1 VIVLLHS
8 GGLDSH
14 VCFLMHPDWK
24 PVYVAHGSENEE
36 AELKALTDLQELDPR
51 FRVVVLRA
59 VTGAARHDGHIAH
72 RNLLLLTTA
81 LAVFPMAEAVAF
93 GALLGEGSGDKSRAF
108 CRATERV
115 WRLSEGR
122 NVKLL
127 RPLRHM
133 TKARAL
139 RHGMALPGGRGLAVT
154 TSCYHGTHC
163 GRCQACFRLGI
174 ARYLCGLDA
183 VPPKLPAETLGI
195 QATLE
200 ATPVR
205 RWPALALANVDVL
218 RAYALA
224 RLRRNLAKPYIGA
237 GPQSLGRHGADRE
250 REK

>member
-1 VIVLLHS
+1 M
-8 GGLDSH
+8 DSH
-14 VCFLMHPDWK
+14 VCFLLDPSLK
-24 PVYVAHGSENEE
+24 AVYVAHGNENEK
-36 AELKALTDLQELDPR
+36 AELKALADLQALDPR
-51 FRVVVLRA
+51 FKPYCVRVPSLQPRL
-59 VTGAARHDGHIAH
+59 DGHIAY

-81 LAVFPMAEAVAF
+81 LAKFPEAESVTF
-93 GALLGEGSGDKSRAF
+93 GALLGEGSSDKSLAF
-108 CRATERV
+108 CRATEKA

-133 TKARAL
+133 TKAQAL
-139 RHGMALPGGRGLAVT
+139 RKGMALPGGHALAAT

-163 GRCQACFRLGI
+163 GRCPACFRLGI

-183 VPPKLPAETLGI
+183 VPPELPTETLGI
-195 QATLE
+195 RATLE
-200 ATPVR
+200 ATPVW